1 MLEAG
6 IKGRKESTVTKELS
20 AEALGSGLLPVY
32 ATPAMVALM
41 EGAASES
48 VAPYLEEGMTT
59 VGTALNIKHTAATPI
74 GMRVFCESTLTEID
88 GRRLV
93 FSVTV
98 FDECGEI
105 GSGTHERFVI
115 KSDKFMAKTNAK
127 LEK

>member
-20 AEALGSGLLPVY
+20 AEVLGSGLLPVY

-98 FDECGEI
+98 FD
-105 GSGTHERFVI
+105 
-115 KSDKFMAKTNAK
+115 
-127 LEK
+127 